1 MQSFLFR
8 SLSFTG
14 WCEQYHWGEQ
24 MEARHFFCP
33 HRTKNAKNSPTYFR
47 TWRKTGF
54 ALFACNTMCPGQPK
68 PPPPWLLLFH
78 LLGVAFFDI
87 MRTTLKVIVALVEG
101 KSSSLSGR
109 GAHNHS
115 YDNCWW

>member
-24 MEARHFFCP
+24 MEARHFFLSTSHKKCQKFA
-33 HRTKNAKNSPTYFR
+33 HIFSHLAKNWFCFVCLQHNVPRSTKTSPT
-47 TWRKTGF
+47 
-54 ALFACNTMCPGQPK
+54 L
-68 PPPPWLLLFH
+68 
-78 LLGVAFFDI
+78 VIAFSSSWSCLFDI
-87 MRTTLKVIVALVEG
+87 MRTTLKVVVALVEG